1 MAKVKTNA
9 CVVNPLDAQTVKL
22 FREQLGAIR
31 YNSGKTMERLS
42 EDFNMSVPAWY
53 RRFNDPDMFTV
64 GQLRRLREVL
74 GVDREVF
81 VRLVG
86 PLL

>member
-1 MAKVKTNA
+1 MARRKMNA
-9 CVVNPLDAQTVKL
+9 CVVNPLDAKTVDL
-22 FREQLGAIR
+22 FRQQLGVIR
-31 YNSGKTMERLS
+31 YNSGKTMERVC
-42 EDFNMSVPAWY
+42 EDFDMTPPAWY
-53 RRFNDPDMFTV
+53 RRVNDPDMFSI

-81 VRLVG
+81 VRLIR